1 MGQSTEELTSQIED
15 TRGRMASDL
24 DALQDKVSPS
34 AIVQRRKEATRNRI
48 SSMRD
53 KVMGTAHSAGGTVS
67 DKVPSP
73 SGVASSVQGGVQSG
87 VSSAQD
93 RVQGSP
99 LAAGVVAFGAG
110 MVIASLLPASKVEA
124 EAAHRVVETA
134 KDKGQP
140 LLDEAKEAGQQLGQD
155 LKERATDAAQ
165 QVKDTAA
172 DSAQQVKG
180 EAQSSAQT
188 VKSEAKPSNG

>member
-34 AIVQRRKEATRNRI
+34 AIVQRRKEATKNRI
-48 SSMRD
+48 GSVRD
-53 KVMGTAHSAGGTVS
+53 RVMGAASSAGGTVS
-67 DKVPSP
+67 DKMPSP
-73 SGVASSVQGGVQSG
+73 SGVVGSVQGGAQSG

-110 MVIASLLPASKVEA
+110 MVIASLFPATSREA
-124 EAAHRVVETA
+124 DAAHRVVETA

-140 LLDEAKEAGQQLGQD
+140 LMDEAKAAGQELGQD
-155 LKERATDAAQ
+155 LKDRATEAAQ
-165 QVKDTAA
+165 QVKDSATE
-172 DSAQQVKG
+172 SAQQVKD
-180 EAQSSAQT
+180 EAQSSAES

>member
-48 SSMRD
+48 SSLRD
-53 KVMGTAHSAGGTVS
+53 RVMGTAQSAGGTVS

-73 SGVASSVQGGVQSG
+73 SGMASSVQGGVQSG

-99 LAAGVVAFGAG
+99 LAAGLVAFGAG
-110 MVIASLLPASKVEA
+110 VVVASLLPASQREA

-140 LLDEAKEAGQQLGQD
+140 LMDDAKEAGQQLGQD
-155 LKERATDAAQ
+155 LKERATEAAQ
-165 QVKDTAA
+165 QVKDSATE
-172 DSAQQVKG
+172 SAQQVKN
-180 EAQSSAQT
+180 EAQSSAES
-188 VKSEAKPSNG
+188 VKSEAQPSNG

>member
-34 AIVQRRKEATRNRI
+34 AIVQRRKDATKQRI

-53 KVMGTAHSAGGTVS
+53 KVMGSAQNAGGSVS

-73 SGVASSVQGGVQSG
+73 SGMASS
-87 VSSAQD
+87 
-93 RVQGSP
+93 VQGSP
-99 LAAGVVAFGAG
+99 LAAGLVAFGAG
-110 MVIASLLPASKVEA
+110 MVIASLIPASKAEA
-124 EAAHRVVETA
+124 EAAHRVVETT

-140 LLDEAKEAGQQLGQD
+140 LVDDAKAAGQQLGQD
-155 LKERATDAAQ
+155 LKERATDAAHKI
-165 QVKDTAA
+165 KDSAA

-180 EAQSSAQT
+180 EAQSSAET
-188 VKSEAKPSNG
+188 VKSESQPSNG

>member
-1 MGQSTEELTSQIED
+1 MGQSTEELTAQIED

-48 SSMRD
+48 SSVRD
-53 KVMGTAHSAGGTVS
+53 KVMGTAHGAGGAIS

-73 SGVASSVQGGVQSG
+73 SGVAGSVQDGVQSG

-99 LAAGVVAFGAG
+99 LAAGLVAFGAG
-110 MVIASLLPASKVEA
+110 LVVASLLPASQREA

-134 KDKGQP
+134 KDKGAP
-140 LLDEAKEAGQQLGQD
+140 LMDEARQAGQQLGQD
-155 LKERATDAAQ
+155 LKERATEAAQ
-165 QVKDTAA
+165 QVKDSAA
-172 DSAQQVKG
+172 DSAQQVKS
-180 EAQSSAQT
+180 EAQSSAES
-188 VKSEAKPSNG
+188 VKSEAAPGHG

>member
-34 AIVQRRKEATRNRI
+34 AIVQRRKEATKNRI
-48 SSMRD
+48 SSVRD
-53 KVMGTAHSAGGTVS
+53 KVMGAAHSAGGTVG

-73 SGVASSVQGGVQSG
+73 SGIGSGVQGGAQSA

-99 LAAGVVAFGAG
+99 LAAGLVAFGAG
-110 MVIASLLPASKVEA
+110 MVIASLLPATSREA
-124 EAAHRVVETA
+124 DAAHLVMETA

-140 LLDEAKEAGQQLGQD
+140 LLDDAKSAGQQLGQD

-165 QVKDTAA
+165 QVKDTATE
-172 DSAQQVKG
+172 SAQQVKG
-180 EAQSSAQT
+180 EAQSSAES
-188 VKSEAKPSNG
+188 VKSEAQPNQG

>member
-34 AIVQRRKEATRNRI
+34 AIVQRRKEATRNRL
-48 SSMRD
+48 SSVRD
-53 KVMGTAHSAGGTVS
+53 KVMGSAQSAGGSVG

-73 SGVASSVQGGVQSG
+73 AGVASSVQGGVQSG

-99 LAAGVVAFGAG
+99 LAAGLVAFGAG
-110 MVIASLLPASKVEA
+110 LVIASLLPASKAEA

-140 LLDEAKEAGQQLGQD
+140 LVDDAKQAGQQLGQD
-155 LKERATDAAQ
+155 LKDRATEAAQ
-165 QVKDTAA
+165 QVKESAA

-180 EAQSSAQT
+180 EAQSSAES
-188 VKSEAKPSNG
+188 VKAEAKPSNG